1 LSRAI
6 ACPEPA
12 THHAI
17 GLSSSSSDSAQKQT
31 GMIAK
36 LDEECLRPGDPTAL
50 TLLEKFNAHFGNHKH
65 YVSRATSRSDKTLGV
80 HDFRLKHYAG
90 DVRRAEFGPV
100 CVMAPS
106 A

>member
-1 LSRAI
+1 
-6 ACPEPA
+6 
-12 THHAI
+12 
-17 GLSSSSSDSAQKQT
+17 
-31 GMIAK
+31 MIAK